1 VSFMKLSPESVRLR
15 RLAKAHAAGELG
27 TAEYRASRREVID
40 NFAAGVSSS
49 PAGDDDTRPRWPDD
63 ITLRGGHGAVEMVAS
78 EPASAD
84 AGGAGRRLLWVVT
97 VLLACVALLLAL
109 PRAMAAS
116 EVPPVRERSADPAAS
131 PRLPVVEVA
140 VRAASGE
147 RLPSRL
153 SLARLQ
159 ERADA
164 ALAAVR
170 ARHTAAAHGFTA
182 SELDELARLL
192 NALGVHEADSTLD
205 AADARDI
212 SALVRDQKV
221 RRGISVMELEEVAR
235 AVQNDAREQ
244 GYFLA
249 AAYVP
254 AQRVDA
260 GVVQIE
266 VMPGRLGDVVVE
278 GSDSGAV
285 SAVFGALLGEP
296 VTLSEV
302 SSRLQTLDRLAGVN
316 AQASFG
322 PGELPGES
330 RLRLTVQQE
339 RRWQGALVVDNFGDD
354 ATGKHRLGGSVSWL
368 DPRGVGDR
376 LSAGAMVAFDPA
388 NQTYAYLGYDLPVG
402 GDYRLATRIG
412 NHDFSRD
419 GVPDL
424 DGSGLFVDVAA
435 RRSLGLRREQTATV
449 VWSAAYQG
457 LDWDSGIDQTVALA
471 GMGLAAQRVWDSPR
485 IAADAAVNFSVG
497 RLAGDRFVGQQRTP
511 WLFEVDIEGWMP
523 VRVPGLTGE
532 QKLVGRL
539 AGQWGSDGLPAT
551 RRFAL
556 GGAQRARGYERDEFL
571 ADRAL
576 LLGVEGHHP
585 LAVGELLV
593 FAEFAYGNRRDAVR
607 DWARVADAG
616 IGWQALLPGGL
627 STRLTV
633 AWPFAADGSGDID
646 DDGAKAFWSL
656 RYDH

>member
-1 VSFMKLSPESVRLR
+1 MSLMKLSPECVRLR
-15 RLAKAHAAGELG
+15 RLAKAHAAGEIG

-40 NFAAGVSSS
+40 SFVAGVPSS

-63 ITLRGGHGAVEMVAS
+63 ITLRGGHEAVEMAATG
-78 EPASAD
+78 PASAGV
-84 AGGAGRRLLWVVT
+84 GGAGRRLLWVVT